1 MERETFIAVVDE
13 YLEHVRTE
21 ATKLYDDGCAHDR
34 CVPIALGIVD
44 AKDIKKA
51 RALQSIVLP
60 AAGAVP
66 RMHN

>member
-1 MERETFIAVVDE
+1 MERDTFITVVDE

-51 RALQSIVLP
+51 RTLQQIVLP
-60 AAGAVP
+60 AAGAVQ
-66 RMHN
+66 RVRN